1 MSQVKN
7 VFALGGNVD
16 GFGRHLSGLFKA
28 AITAG
33 KRVRSETSIASGAVS
48 VSSAA
53 AELVQ
58 MKLPGGN
65 FDGCRVMIV
74 GAGTM
79 SRLLVKHLVSKR
91 CTEMTIVNR
100 SAGRVEEL
108 MADFPEANIKLALMD
123 DFLAQAEK
131 HDVIFTAASTGVIIT
146 KADLATMAP
155 ANPAGAGTRR
165 LGDRRL

>member
-1 MSQVKN
+1 MSWK
-7 VFALGGNVD
+7 VD
-16 GFGRHLSGLFKA
+16 ECKPLLSGLFKG

-58 MKLPGGN
+58 MKLPGNSFEGAK
-65 FDGCRVMIV
+65 VMIV

-100 SAGRVEEL
+100 SRPRVEEL
-108 MADFPEANIKLALMD
+108 AADFPEARG
-123 DFLAQAEK
+123 F
-131 HDVIFTAASTGVIIT
+131 HSSTSQLNLSRV
-146 KADLATMAP
+146 
-155 ANPAGAGTRR
+155 
-165 LGDRRL
+165 